1 MRHHGATLRSD
12 PPCRCGSWGS
22 EDAAG
27 GVGLRRYPPPV
38 TVYVIEAEPG
48 GPRTAAMV
56 GSVLRDAG
64 ATFNPIE
71 LDERRGADQVLQA
84 VRVSFEIAGDLSL
97 VWAGIKVA
105 QERFPRLKVQIR
117 KRGERPSGQQ
127 QLS

>member
-1 MRHHGATLRSD
+1 M
-12 PPCRCGSWGS
+12 
-22 EDAAG
+22 
-27 GVGLRRYPPPV
+27 

-127 QLS
+127 QLP